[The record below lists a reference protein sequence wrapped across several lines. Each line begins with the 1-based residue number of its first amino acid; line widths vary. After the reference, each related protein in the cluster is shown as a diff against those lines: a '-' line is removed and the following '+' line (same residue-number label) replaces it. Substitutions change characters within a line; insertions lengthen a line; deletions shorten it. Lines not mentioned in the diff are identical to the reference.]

1 MIKNRSGLT
10 ILEALVVM
18 TVSIVLLWIV
28 IPVGMVRLGWKEAG
42 SMVVTEGDKAPEY
55 KGVPL
60 ELDVLKPRV
69 DEVQKPRVLPDS
81 QFVPRA
87 PNTPPK
93 KNPLE

>member
-18 TVSIVLLWIV
+18 AVCVVLLWIV

-42 SMVVTEGDKAPEY
+42 AMVVTEGDKAPEY
-55 KGVPL
+55 KDEPL

-69 DEVQKPRVLPDS
+69 DEMQKPRVLPDS
-81 QFVPRA
+81 QYVPTA

>member
-28 IPVGMVRLGWKEAG
+28 IPVSMVRLGWKEAG
-42 SMVVTEGDKAPEY
+42 AMVVTEGDKAPEY
-55 KGVPL
+55 QGEPL
-60 ELDVLKPRV
+60 SLDVLKPRV
-69 DEVQKPRVLPDS
+69 DDLQKPRVLPDS

>member
-18 TVSIVLLWIV
+18 TVCIVLLWIV
-28 IPVGMVRLGWKEAG
+28 VPVGMVRLGWKEAG
-42 SMVVTEGDKAPEY
+42 AMVVTEGDKAPEY
-55 KGVPL
+55 KGAPL
-60 ELDVLKPRV
+60 DLKVMRPRV
-69 DEVQKPRVLPDS
+69 DEIQKPRVLPDS
-81 QFVPRA
+81 QFTPKA